1 MERTAGTAGN
11 IPRKGGIGNAE
22 LGTLS
27 TLDRAAIGAGE
38 VVAEN
43 GVINRYNSCAG
54 SKNGTAVAVNGVVFF
69 KEGVGNIHFHSARNI
84 NGTAVCRVA
93 VGDQFIPDKLRIADR
108 NISAAVIDPRT
119 AGSLRSPITGFCTD
133 KPEMFQCQG
142 DVGGVDPHT
151 GNLTFGGG
159 RSAEDL
165 QIFDGEPGSGGGIR
179 ICIGKDAEDLAGVVD
194 RDPAGVA
201 VRVNIG
207 AVDGEGPFQIEG
219 DRQYGIQ
226 GQLGIGGEGV
236 RSEGDRQIAAEVCR
250 IFQCFPEG
258 VARIRIIAGGV
269 NDQTGRVKDAV
280 CIHDRDRSG
289 CIIHYIV
296 GIADGKRTRFDGKIA
311 FHGAVCGRRQFAGE
325 SGIIAIQQ
333 IAILDR
339 VSQFRQD
346 AILEHFLVV
355 RRHIQG
361 FLFDGDGLCQGI
373 GSSHQRLIVA
383 ESRQKCRFV
392 HGHGVA
398 ARVEHDVEIGGA
410 VVVLQRDGDGVM
422 DNGIIFRV
430 DHLNGHGL
438 IRAVV
443 GVVPDG
449 PFEGDVFRSQ
459 QDPVDRAHGVVG
471 RRVECPVSTELIF
484 PDSFR
489 KQSLLVSGQGLIGIA
504 QALERECFVTI
515 ISQCVSAG
523 GNRFPADHRIFS
535 GRQEISLIAVG
546 LCGGVNVFSG
556 NSLYISVDHGLCIDS
571 EIVDVVDQ
579 ADSIR
584 RSSPIVSIINRGDHF
599 RRIAVVEERGVDNKK
614 SAFGIYI
621 KHGMTGKPVYIGCA
635 ADVVAGKGGVG
646 DRQETCNIESAAAA
660 FDYGVVFECGTVN
673 VADAVGI
680 QGNGATP
687 VAGVVPFKKRI
698 AGDRQDAGCGLMNKD
713 RTAVA
718 APICCGSA
726 VACFV
731 SGKGVGAADIERT
744 FLVVDGTAVAF
755 YGIVVGEGIG
765 AGEIQ
770 CSGKKPDRTAAGV
783 F

>member
-1 MERTAGTAGN
+1 MEGTAGIAGN
-11 IPRKGGIGNAE
+11 ISRKGGIGNAE

-69 KEGVGNIHFHSARNI
+69 KEGVGNFHFHSARNI
-84 NGTAVCRVA
+84 NGAAVCRVA
-93 VGDQFIPDKLRIADR
+93 VGDQFVPDKLRIADR
-108 NISAAVIDPRT
+108 YISAAVIDPR

-142 DVGGVDPHT
+142 DVGGVDTHT
-151 GNLTFGGG
+151 GNLTSGGG
-159 RSAEDL
+159 RTAEDF
-165 QIFDGEPGSGGGIR
+165 QIFDGESGSGGGIR
-179 ICIGKDAEDLAGVVD
+179 ICIGKDAEGLAGVVD

-207 AVDGEGPFQIEG
+207 TVDGDGPFQIMG
-219 DRQYGIQ
+219 DRQFGIQ

-236 RSEGDRQIAAEVCR
+236 RCEGDRQIAAEVCR
-250 IFQCFPEG
+250 IFQRFPEG

-296 GIADGKRTRFDGKIA
+296 GIADGKSTCFDGKIA
-311 FHGAVCGRRQFAGE
+311 FHGAVCGGFQFAGE

-339 VSQFRQD
+339 VGQFRQD

-361 FLFDGDGLCQGI
+361 FLFDGDGLCQVPGN
-373 GSSHQRLIVA
+373 SHQRLIVA
-383 ESRQKCRFV
+383 ESRQQSRFI

-398 ARVEHDVEIGGA
+398 ARIVHGSVIGGA

-422 DNGIIFRV
+422 DNGRIFRI

-438 IRAVV
+438 ICAVV

-449 PFEGDVFRSQ
+449 PFEGDIFRSQ

-471 RRVECPVSTELIF
+471 RRAECPVSTELIF

-489 KQSLLVSGQGLIGIA
+489 KQGLLFGGQVADCNVCSVIG
-504 QALERECFVTI
+504 QCF
-515 ISQCVSAG
+515 SAD

-535 GRQEISLIAVG
+535 GRQEISLIAIG
-546 LCGGVNVFSG
+546 LCGGVNVFAG
-556 NSLYISVDHGLCIDS
+556 NCLYISVAHGLCIDS
-571 EIVDVVDQ
+571 VIVDVVDQ

-584 RSSPIVSIINRGDHF
+584 SSTPVVSIINRGDHF

-614 SAFGIYI
+614 SAFGTYI
-621 KHGMTGKPVYIGCA
+621 KHGMIGKRVYIGCA
-635 ADVVAGKGGVG
+635 VDIVAGKGGVG
-646 DRQETCNIESAAAA
+646 DRQETCNIESTAAASA
-660 FDYGVVFECGTVN
+660 CGVVSECGTVN
-673 VADAVGI
+673 VAGAVIIVQRKGT
-680 QGNGATP
+680 TP
-687 VAGVVPFKKRI
+687 VAGTVAFKKCP
-698 AGDRQDAGCGLMNKD
+698 AGNGQG
-713 RTAVA
+713 V
-718 APICCGSA
+718 CC
-726 VACFV
+726 
-731 SGKGVGAADIERT
+731 
-744 FLVVDGTAVAF
+744 
-755 YGIVVGEGIG
+755 
-765 AGEIQ
+765 
-770 CSGKKPDRTAAGV
+770 
-783 F
+783 